1 MKGGADMATQKELEN
16 VIKIFFS
23 KKENSMLLDTAD
35 KQTKDSF
42 IQGLVNVY
50 EHGKQVG
57 KADE

>member
-1 MKGGADMATQKELEN
+1 MATQKEFED